1 MFKNLSFKNLKLRT
15 KMLVYILSV
24 TTIAFAATITL
35 VTVRARNFAETEA
48 LDKAK
53 QIGQRYAGVVK
64 AELEVAMDTARA
76 MAHSFEGM
84 KKRDVPPRDMMDG
97 ILRQVLEKNPSF
109 IGVWTCWEPNAMD
122 GKDED
127 FINAVGHDSTGRYLP
142 YWNRATGTV

>member
-1 MFKNLSFKNLKLRT
+1 MFKNLRFKNLKLRT

-53 QIGQRYAGVVK
+53 QISQRYAGVVK

-76 MAHSFEGM
+76 MAHSLEGM

-109 IGVWTCWEPNAMD
+109 IGVWTCWEPDAMD

-127 FINAVGHDSTGRYLP
+127 LYMFRG
-142 YWNRATGTV
+142 